1 MICYN
6 SYILWEK
13 HLMAILTISH
23 FLYLTRDQRYKIHAG
38 EVVET
43 VGVSV
48 PVWFLKGNTSEP
60 AKELFCKYKI
70 TNEPINKAIETVDE
84 GFVINLP
91 QKIDLQPEDTV
102 DDSFREAM
110 KHLPTSERLLDIKD
124 KGAGYLHFKQ
134 YNQVVINS
142 IEFSIVHIVE
152 LQNEDFLIDSFN
164 VL

>member
-1 MICYN
+1 
-6 SYILWEK
+6 
-13 HLMAILTISH
+13 MAILTISH

-43 VGVSV
+43 VGISV

-60 AKELFCKYKI
+60 ARELFCKYKI
-70 TNEPINKAIETVDE
+70 TNEPVNKAISTVEE

-91 QKIDLQPEDTV
+91 HKIELKPEDKV

-110 KHLPTSERLLDIKD
+110 KNLPTSERLLDIKD

-134 YNQVVINS
+134 YNQVAIDS
-142 IEFSIVHIVE
+142 IEFSVIHIVE
-152 LQNEDFLIDSFN
+152 LQNEDFLSNSFN